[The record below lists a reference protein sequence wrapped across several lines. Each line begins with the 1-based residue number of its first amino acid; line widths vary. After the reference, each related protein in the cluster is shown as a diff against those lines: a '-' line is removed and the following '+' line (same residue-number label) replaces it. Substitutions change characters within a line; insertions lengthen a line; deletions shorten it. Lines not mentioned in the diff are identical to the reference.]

1 MGDAMNFDEFNG
13 ILDQCH
19 DKSKQKEQEEV
30 IFCAQTLNRIRTY
43 DSESFQLYSV
53 MHGMCAI

>member
-13 ILDQCH
+13 ILDQCQ

-30 IFCAQTLNRIRTY
+30 NSRRN
-43 DSESFQLYSV
+43 
-53 MHGMCAI
+53 